1 MQLARVYNERRTIMD
16 IYLLPGLA
24 LITLVLVLILALR
37 SKRKTEER
45 LQSREAPK
53 SALAEDG
60 DAHKKDE

>member
-1 MQLARVYNERRTIMD
+1 MQVKGVSNEKRTIMD
-16 IYLLPGLA
+16 MYLLPGLA

-45 LQSREAPK
+45 RQSREVPK

-60 DAHKKDE
+60 DAHTKDE

>member
-1 MQLARVYNERRTIMD
+1 MD

>member
-1 MQLARVYNERRTIMD
+1 MD

-45 LQSREAPK
+45 RQSREAPK
-53 SALAEDG
+53 SALAVDG